1 MGAYQMA
8 QQDLEA
14 GLKAALELNINADK
28 YGQAL
33 IWQILKMYAA
43 NGRSA
48 ADIRSEVE
56 FTLDNYDD
64 DDPILHV
71 SRN

>member
-1 MGAYQMA
+1 MGAYQLA

-14 GLKAALELNINADK
+14 GVAKAAENNVDADT

-33 IWQILKMYAA
+33 IWQVLRMYAA

-48 ADIRSEVE
+48 FDIRSEVE